1 MSNKLG
7 RDNIVNLS
15 LNSMLKMHVFNL
27 TLKFQKTKYIINRR
41 NMVKKVFLEK
51 FQILTKDKVAVKNDH
66 LRK

>member
-1 MSNKLG
+1 
-7 RDNIVNLS
+7 
-15 LNSMLKMHVFNL
+15 MLKMHVFNL